1 MLRLADGL
9 RVSSDTL
16 MTRVDELR
24 AKHTTGLVHRVIAA
38 SSSGS
43 QHTYPIRLPPSVSEG
58 PQKGPQV
65 AVLRSL
71 CGPESR
77 EQARNAAN
85 TVPRQPA
92 LSGIFARIRGIRGL
106 PTNRGARIRTGDL
119 ADPNGAR
126 YQAAPRPD
134 APAVSHIAY
143 VRPVP
148 PVSAT
153 EIISELDQILESQRF
168 DDYGPNGL
176 QVPGASEVTTLATGV
191 SANVEL
197 FEQAV
202 AEQAQLLLVH
212 HGLFWG
218 SGPGP
223 IDATMKRRL
232 KLLFDAELGLAA
244 YHLPLDAHPQY
255 GNNALIARALGAT
268 KLEPFAL
275 HHGEPIGFLAT
286 LADADADHANPGEGT
301 LAAEQDTL
309 APEHGIPA
317 DSLFARVRELTARD
331 PLVFD
336 AGPPRIR
343 KIAIV
348 SGAGSDYLADAAA
361 AGADAL
367 LTGEPAERAMAAA
380 REANLHF
387 IAAGHYATETF
398 GVNALGEH
406 LAERFGIRHVFLD
419 VPNPI

>member
-1 MLRLADGL
+1 
-9 RVSSDTL
+9 
-16 MTRVDELR
+16 
-24 AKHTTGLVHRVIAA
+24 
-38 SSSGS
+38 
-43 QHTYPIRLPPSVSEG
+43 
-58 PQKGPQV
+58 
-65 AVLRSL
+65 
-71 CGPESR
+71 
-77 EQARNAAN
+77 
-85 TVPRQPA
+85 VPA
-92 LSGIFARIRGIRGL
+92 
-106 PTNRGARIRTGDL
+106 
-119 ADPNGAR
+119 
-126 YQAAPRPD
+126 
-134 APAVSHIAY
+134 
-143 VRPVP
+143 
-148 PVSAT
+148 VSAT
-153 EIISELDQILESQRF
+153 EIIAELDRILEPQRF

-176 QVPGASEVTTLATGV
+176 QVPGASEVTTLASGV

-197 FEQAV
+197 FEQAI

-223 IDATMKRRL
+223 IDATLKRRL
-232 KLLFDAELGLAA
+232 KLLFDANIGLAA

-268 KLEPFAL
+268 HLEPFAL

-286 LADADADHANPGEGT
+286 LPDADGANPGDGT
-301 LAAEQDTL
+301 PAAER
-309 APEHGIPA
+309 GIPA
-317 DSLFARVRELTARD
+317 AYLFTRVRELTARD

-336 AGPPRIR
+336 AGPECIR

-380 REANLHF
+380 REAGLHF